1 MHHIFYEVHT
11 INFGYGLCNL
21 FPFPSTI
28 HTHTHKCILVQAHEI
43 KNLRHSQFYKLQ
55 RKIAKQ
61 HEMMKM
67 MMTIKL
73 SHFEN
78 QTSTFCLFK
87 WEMMTICTRY
97 NLQQKQQLLL

>member
-1 MHHIFYEVHT
+1 MKFIQSILVTVYVICF
-11 INFGYGLCNL
+11 L
-21 FPFPSTI
+21 FPLPFIHI
-28 HTHTHKCILVQAHEI
+28 HTNAYVQAHEM